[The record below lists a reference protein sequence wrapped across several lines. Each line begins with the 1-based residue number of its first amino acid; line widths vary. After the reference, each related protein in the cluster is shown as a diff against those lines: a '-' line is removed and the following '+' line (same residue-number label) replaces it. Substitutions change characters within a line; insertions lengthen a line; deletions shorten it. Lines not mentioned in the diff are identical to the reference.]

1 MNSCLRQPGIFSC
14 AVDSFLELSFAIF
27 KDSLR
32 DSQCNDF
39 FDMVL
44 QACQQLEMQSVQTD
58 LVNVRKPVWAH
69 LRRHCNSFAAC
80 SDDAV
85 FSDIFTLNTVGAMTD
100 ELKSLFLVQ
109 QSNQTVCSS
118 CNNPVVSITNVFV
131 FYITSLSLDETQ
143 FESDICR
150 AILPNSNSLFCH
162 VCRGNFGDIQ
172 LLQHFITLP
181 MFLSVELSSNCVDQL
196 NFPLSIDLL
205 GKRYRLEGMVQCMN
219 HHFTVAIKDGF
230 YWIYIDDMCF
240 SKTL

>member
-58 LVNVRKPVWAH
+58 LMNVRKPVWAH
-69 LRRHCNSFAAC
+69 LRQHCNSFAAC

-118 CNNPVVSITNVFV
+118 FNNPIVSITNVFV

-150 AILPNSNSLFCH
+150 ANYYQIAIPFSAMFVGVWRHTIAATFYYTSYVFI
-162 VCRGNFGDIQ
+162 CRIIFK
-172 LLQHFITLP
+172 L
-181 MFLSVELSSNCVDQL
+181 C
-196 NFPLSIDLL
+196 
-205 GKRYRLEGMVQCMN
+205 
-219 HHFTVAIKDGF
+219 
-230 YWIYIDDMCF
+230 
-240 SKTL
+240 